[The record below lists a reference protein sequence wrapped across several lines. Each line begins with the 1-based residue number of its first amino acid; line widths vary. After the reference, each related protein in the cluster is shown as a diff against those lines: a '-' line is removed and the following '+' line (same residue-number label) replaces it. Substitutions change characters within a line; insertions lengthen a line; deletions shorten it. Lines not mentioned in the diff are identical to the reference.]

1 MAIILIVDDDS
12 DARWVLGHLIGRD
25 RHRILEARDGREAV
39 ELFRSRRPDLVLL
52 DLYMPEQDGFETL
65 RVLRREFP
73 ASRIIAVS
81 AGWDVGGVDG
91 LRKARDLGAD
101 ATIRKPIDIDAV
113 RRAVSELLEAA

>member
-1 MAIILIVDDDS
+1 MAIILIVDDDA

-25 RHRILEARDGREAV
+25 RHRVLEARDGREAV

-65 RVLRREFP
+65 RVLRGEFP
-73 ASRIIAVS
+73 GSRIIVVS
-81 AGWDVGGVDG
+81 AGWNVGGVDG
-91 LRKARDLGAD
+91 LRKARELGAD

-113 RRAVSELLEAA
+113 RRAVAELLEAA